1 MEGSPSRTALMAAVV
16 RARHAMV
23 EPPPWVL
30 EDPIALDFVGPEWRD
45 MAAYSDAHFSPELG
59 RQMRAGIALRSRYAE
74 DRLEQG
80 RFDQYVLLG
89 AGLDSFV
96 WRRPDLLG
104 PLRVVEVDHPA
115 SQAWKRGRMAELGLV
130 ASRHQVF
137 APVDFEVESLDHG
150 LDAVGFDRSVPTCFS
165 WLGVVPY
172 LTLEAVESTLRS
184 VARCA
189 PGSEVV
195 MEYGLADPYLDDVG
209 REFAAGFQKMATR
222 VGEPL
227 QGSWSPGDAEAVV
240 VRCGLEVADHPDG
253 DELVA
258 RYFADRT
265 DGLRPWSPSRL
276 LAATVPARP

>member
-23 EPPPWVL
+23 ESPPWVL
-30 EDPIALDFVGPEWRD
+30 EDPFALEFVGPGWRE
-45 MAAYSDAHFSPELG
+45 MAAYTDAHWSAELG

-74 DRLEQG
+74 DRLELG
-80 RFDQYVLLG
+80 GFVQYVLLG

-96 WRRPDLLG
+96 WRRPELLG

-115 SQAWKRGRMAELGLV
+115 SQAWKRGRMAELGLEP
-130 ASRHQVF
+130 SEHQVF
-137 APVDFEVESLDHG
+137 APVDFEVESLDEG

-172 LTLEAVESTLRS
+172 LTLDAVESTLRS

-189 PGSEVV
+189 PGSEIVF
-195 MEYGLADPYLDDVG
+195 EYGVAEPYLDDVG
-209 REFAAGFQKMATR
+209 REFAAGFVTVATR
-222 VGEPL
+222 VGEPI
-227 QGSWSPGDAEAVV
+227 QGSWAPDDAEAVV
-240 VRCGLEVADHPDG
+240 VRCGLVVADHPSR

-258 RYFADRT
+258 RYFADRS

-276 LAATVPARP
+276 LAARVPDRT